1 MERNVMN
8 RFILTSTT
16 AALLAG
22 ASTLPAFA
30 EGHMD
35 LSTMR
40 CSEFR
45 ALDQE
50 QQVEVA
56 RMAINELEGGG
67 ESMLDTATA
76 TEPSG
81 GGTDENS
88 ADDGP
93 EGTLVENDG
102 TATATDGEEDVDRE
116 SAFEADMEALF
127 AACDRNLQATVLD
140 AAAGMDTNR

>member
-1 MERNVMN
+1 MN
-8 RFILTSTT
+8 RFILTT
-16 AALLAG
+16 ASAAILAG
-22 ASTLPAFA
+22 ASALPVLSAA
-30 EGHMD
+30 QAD
-35 LSTMR
+35 LDTMT
-40 CSEFR
+40 CADFR
-45 ALDQE
+45 ALEQE

-56 RMAINELEGGG
+56 RMAIAEQNSGG
-67 ESMLDTATA
+67 ESMLNTATA
-76 TEPSG
+76 TAPSG

-116 SAFEADMEALF
+116 SVLEADMEALF
-127 AACDRNLQATVLD
+127 RACDRNLQAMVLE